1 MAHIQGI
8 FTLILLSQRYKST
21 RLNGKVWSL
30 GKDWLQQGNVSR
42 LDLPPED
49 KGIRATILEVM
60 VMQNCAAGV
69 TLDVVTGPN
78 L

>member
-1 MAHIQGI
+1 M
-8 FTLILLSQRYKST
+8 
-21 RLNGKVWSL
+21 WSL
-30 GKDWLQQGNVSR
+30 GKDWLQQGNVCR

-49 KGIRATILEVM
+49 KGIRAKSLEVM

-69 TLDVVTGPN
+69 NLDVVTEPN